1 MGKEGLGE
9 NRRATVS
16 RKESRS
22 PGWEKRNEPS
32 RLCCVKSF
40 PWAFCLCARGC
51 AAGGAAVPAR
61 RAPCPAPPPC
71 SRGCSSPSPRG
82 AKWLPSQSHGAGAA
96 APPPAA
102 AAPGARGLGAG
113 ARRWKRTPEA
123 GRPGLGWLGRSP
135 DSRPA
140 PLRPRGGARPALTA
154 GLSHCSSD
162 APPGRGSPRSGP
174 QGDGRPS
181 PERAERPG
189 GPDAARR
196 PSRVSRE
203 RRAAAPRGGRGQR
216 GLRAFTWPAARRSA
230 GGLTLAS
237 PHAAAEAASSGLL
250 GGRPGWGP

>member
-32 RLCCVKSF
+32 RLCCGQSF
-40 PWAFCLCARGC
+40 PWAFCVCARGC

-113 ARRWKRTPEA
+113 ARSRSPAPPSAQPETPI
-123 GRPGLGWLGRSP
+123 LSCYWLGERVFA
-135 DSRPA
+135 SRPPGSRARTRRRRGPAFFCGLQAWILGHIPRYYQVHANA
-140 PLRPRGGARPALTA
+140 P
-154 GLSHCSSD
+154 
-162 APPGRGSPRSGP
+162 
-174 QGDGRPS
+174 Q
-181 PERAERPG
+181 
-189 GPDAARR
+189 
-196 PSRVSRE
+196 
-203 RRAAAPRGGRGQR
+203 
-216 GLRAFTWPAARRSA
+216 
-230 GGLTLAS
+230 
-237 PHAAAEAASSGLL
+237 
-250 GGRPGWGP
+250 